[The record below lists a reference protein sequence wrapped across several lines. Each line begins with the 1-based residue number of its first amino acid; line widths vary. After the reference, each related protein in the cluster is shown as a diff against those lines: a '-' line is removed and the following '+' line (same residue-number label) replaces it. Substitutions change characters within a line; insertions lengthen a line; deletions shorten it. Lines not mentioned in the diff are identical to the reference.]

1 MKGNHYKRNRE
12 CDSAF
17 CRLPRYSRKRRG
29 RLIPLMGAVILALA
43 WGLPAASYGG
53 GFALVQQG
61 TAAMAQGN
69 AFVAE
74 ASDPSAIYYNPAGIN
89 QLTRPEVYVA
99 TFLNDTDHEFHGSDG
114 VYSVTRPRLK
124 ATGSFYAVYPANDHV
139 ALGVGCFSPFG
150 LSTDWPASWAGR
162 YMTTYSSLRSYVV
175 NPVISLKFTKKF
187 SIAGG
192 ADFLWSEVRLR
203 RNTPLLPLV
212 DGKSDMSGAGNGIGA
227 NFGALYEPVEG
238 VKIGASYRSLI
249 AVHYTGNLEL
259 SLPNFVQGVPRRLDG
274 SANLTLPPSMT
285 FGVCVSRFKPF
296 TFDIDA
302 TWTGWSTYSNLDL
315 MLSRFIPVN
324 GHPAGAIVVKKNWH
338 DAWALRFGGN
348 WQVNDYVKLRAG
360 YTYDMTPVPS
370 PTFDP
375 QVPDSNRHILAV
387 GGDLKLKRL
396 TLGIAYNLILN
407 ETRHKEN
414 TYTINGFPLPLAA
427 QANGRYQSITHTLGL
442 SSSFRF

>member
-1 MKGNHYKRNRE
+1 MKETQSRTTR
-12 CDSAF
+12 
-17 CRLPRYSRKRRG
+17 RYYSTLCHFPHRRWKGRG
-29 RLIPLMGAVILALA
+29 RLISLVGAVILAVA

-89 QLTRPEVYVA
+89 QLTRPEVYAA
-99 TFLNDTDHEFHGSDG
+99 TFLNCTDHEFHGSDG
-114 VYSVTRPRLK
+114 VYSVTRPRLL

-139 ALGVGCFSPFG
+139 ALGVGFFSPFG
-150 LSTDWPASWAGR
+150 LSTDWPSSWAGR

-175 NPVISLKFTKKF
+175 NPVISLKLAKKF

-249 AVHYTGNLEL
+249 AVHYTGNLQL
-259 SLPNFVQGVPRRLDG
+259 SLPNFVQGVPRQSGWLRQPDP
-274 SANLTLPPSMT
+274 AA
-285 FGVCVSRFKPF
+285 
-296 TFDIDA
+296 FD
-302 TWTGWSTYSNLDL
+302 DL
-315 MLSRFIPVN
+315 RGLCQPV
-324 GHPAGAIVVKKNWH
+324 
-338 DAWALRFGGN
+338 
-348 WQVNDYVKLRAG
+348 
-360 YTYDMTPVPS
+360 
-370 PTFDP
+370 
-375 QVPDSNRHILAV
+375 
-387 GGDLKLKRL
+387 
-396 TLGIAYNLILN
+396 
-407 ETRHKEN
+407 
-414 TYTINGFPLPLAA
+414 
-427 QANGRYQSITHTLGL
+427 
-442 SSSFRF
+442 

>member
-1 MKGNHYKRNRE
+1 MKETQSRTTRGYY
-12 CDSAF
+12 SAF
-17 CRLPRYSRKRRG
+17 CHFLHRRWKDSE
-29 RLIPLMGAVILALA
+29 RLIFLVGVIMAVA

-89 QLTRPEVYVA
+89 QLTRPEIYAA
-99 TFLNDTDHEFHGSDG
+99 TFLNYPDHEFHGSDG
-114 VYSVTRPRLK
+114 VYSVTRPRLL

-139 ALGVGCFSPFG
+139 ALGVGFFSPFG

-175 NPVISLKFTKKF
+175 NPVISLKLVKKF

-192 ADFLWSEVRLR
+192 VDFLWSEVRLR
-203 RNTPLLPLV
+203 RNALLPLV

-227 NFGALYEPVEG
+227 HFGALYEPVEG
-238 VKIGASYRSLI
+238 VRIGASYRSLI

-259 SLPNFVQGVPRRLDG
+259 SLPNFVQGVPRRVDG

-302 TWTGWSTYSNLDL
+302 TWTGWSTYSNLNL
-315 MLSRFIPVN
+315 MLSRFIPIS
-324 GHPAGAIVVKKNWH
+324 GHPAGAIVVKKDWH

-360 YTYDMTPVPS
+360 YTYDMTPVPG

-387 GGDLKLKRL
+387 GGDLKLKRV

-407 ETRHKEN
+407 EIRHKEN
-414 TYTINGFPLPLAA
+414 TYTINGIPLPLAD

>member
-1 MKGNHYKRNRE
+1 MKATQFMRTRGYH
-12 CDSAF
+12 SAF
-17 CRLPRYSRKRRG
+17 CYFPHRRRRG
-29 RLIPLMGAVILALA
+29 RGKLIPLMSAVMLALA
-43 WGLPAASYGG
+43 WGLPAVAYGG

-74 ASDPSAIYYNPAGIN
+74 ANDPSAIYYNPAGIN
-89 QLTRPEVYVA
+89 QLTRPEVYAA
-99 TFLNDTDHEFHGSDG
+99 TFLNYPDHEFHGSDG
-114 VYSVTRPRLK
+114 TYSVTRPRLL

-139 ALGVGCFSPFG
+139 ALGLGYFSPFG
-150 LSTDWPASWAGR
+150 LSTDWPSSWAGH
-162 YMTTYSSLRSYVV
+162 YITTYSSLKTYTV
-175 NPVISLKFTKKF
+175 NPVISLKLTKNF
-187 SIAGG
+187 SVAGG
-192 ADFLWSEVRLR
+192 ADFLWSDVRLR
-203 RNTPLLPLV
+203 RNTPLLPFV

-249 AVHYTGNLEL
+249 AVHYEGNLEL
-259 SLPNFVQGVPRRLDG
+259 SLPNFVQRVPRQLDG

-315 MLSRFIPVN
+315 MLSRAIPVS
-324 GHPAGAIVVKKNWH
+324 GRPASAINVQKDWH

-360 YTYDMTPVPS
+360 YTYDMTPVPG
-370 PTFDP
+370 PNFDP

-387 GGDLKLKRL
+387 GGDLKLKWV

-407 ETRHKEN
+407 ETRYKDN
-414 TYTINGFPLPLAA
+414 TYAINGIPLPLAD
-427 QANGRYQSITHTLGL
+427 QANGKYQSITHTLGL